1 MERDSARNV
10 RSASATLEFEDGKAS
25 PPGTEPSTQRRN
37 RRATEPH
44 SSHAPAES
52 TEGKGVGRFLRSLFS
67 GIPWSEKAALDF
79 EKRLKSPLAG
89 RVELTNANG
98 RTRVIGEDRKDVLVR
113 GQKQA
118 RAESASA
125 AQRLIETIDVVA
137 AETASGVLV
146 FECEIP
152 RSWNRHG
159 SIDLEVR
166 VPHDTEVDVAC
177 SNGKVWLKGL
187 RHGVRAR
194 SSNGSIRL
202 EDIMGPIEL
211 ITANAKICCANTMGQ
226 LVARS
231 SNGKI
236 DVEGHRGALNA
247 ETSNGLIRAQVVE
260 LNDSGLKLAT
270 SNGRIILELPEQPH
284 ADLDIRVDNG
294 VIRNELS
301 ARDSIRE
308 KNGRLKGQLGRGG
321 CPIKL
326 RTSNGAISL
335 R

>member
-1 MERDSARNV
+1 MERDSARNA
-10 RSASATLEFEDGKAS
+10 RSASAALGLEDAKTSS
-25 PPGTEPSTQRRN
+25 PPTEPSAQRRN
-37 RRATEPH
+37 RRTTEPRFA
-44 SSHAPAES
+44 HAPAES
-52 TEGKGVGRFLRSLFS
+52 TEGRGVGRFLRSLLS
-67 GIPWSEKAALDF
+67 GIPWSEKETRDF
-79 EKRLKSPLAG
+79 EKALDSPLAG
-89 RVELTNANG
+89 RVEITNANG
-98 RTRVIGEDRKDVLVR
+98 RTRVIGEDRKNVLVR

-137 AETASGVLV
+137 VETASGVLV

-166 VPHDTEVDVAC
+166 VPQDTEVDVTC
-177 SNGKVWLKGL
+177 SNGKVCLEGL

-211 ITANAKICCANTMGQ
+211 ITANAKICCANTVGQ

-236 DVEGHRGALNA
+236 DIEGHRGALNA
-247 ETSNGLIRAQVVE
+247 ETSNGLIRAQIVE
-260 LNDSGLKLAT
+260 LNDSGLKLST

-294 VIRNELS
+294 VIRNELGAPES
-301 ARDSIRE
+301 MRE

>member
-1 MERDSARNV
+1 MERDDSRNG
-10 RSASATLEFEDGKAS
+10 RSAGDPMEWNHSESSGDQIDPPKAVRGQPLPKHRPSDS
-25 PPGTEPSTQRRN
+25 PSG
-37 RRATEPH
+37 
-44 SSHAPAES
+44 PA
-52 TEGKGVGRFLRSLFS
+52 EGKGVRQFLRSLLS
-67 GIPWSEKAALDF
+67 GIPWREKASRDF
-79 EKRLKSPLAG
+79 EKNFDTPLAG
-89 RVELTNANG
+89 RIEITNANG
-98 RTRVIGEDRKDVLVR
+98 RTRVIGESRRDVLIR

-125 AQRLIETIDVVA
+125 VQRLIETIDVIA

-146 FECEIP
+146 FESEIP

-166 VPHDTEVDVAC
+166 VPRDTDVDITC
-177 SNGKVWLKGL
+177 SNGKVCIEGL
-187 RHGVRAR
+187 RHGVRVR

-211 ITANAKICCANTMGQ
+211 ITANAKICCAQTVGQ

-236 DVEGHRGALNA
+236 DVEGHRGALDA
-247 ETSNGLIRAQVVE
+247 ETSNGLIRAQVFE
-260 LNDSGLKLAT
+260 LSGGGLKLAT
-270 SNGRIILELPEQPH
+270 SNGRIILELPEKPN

-301 ARDSIRE
+301 LRE
-308 KNGRLKGQLGRGG
+308 SVPKKNGRLKGQLGHGG

>member
-1 MERDSARNV
+1 MDRN
-10 RSASATLEFEDGKAS
+10 SATNARPADELLEFEDSNA
-25 PPGTEPSTQRRN
+25 
-37 RRATEPH
+37 ATEPMEV
-44 SSHAPAES
+44 SKRDRSRFPTEPGLSRPQAEPAES
-52 TEGKGVGRFLRSLFS
+52 KGVGGFLRSLLS
-67 GIPWSEKAALDF
+67 GIPWSEKATRDF
-79 EKRLKSPLAG
+79 EKTLNNPLAG
-89 RVELTNANG
+89 RVELTNTNG
-98 RTRVIGEDRKDVLVR
+98 RTRVVGEDRKDVLIR

-125 AQRLIETIDVVA
+125 AQRLIETIDLVA

-166 VPHDTEVDVAC
+166 VPQDTEVSVTC
-177 SNGKVWLKGL
+177 SNGKVCLEGL

-211 ITANAKICCANTMGQ
+211 ITANAKICCANTVGQ

-236 DVEGHRGALNA
+236 DVDGHRGALNA
-247 ETSNGLIRAQVVE
+247 ETSNGLIRAQIIE
-260 LNDSGLKLAT
+260 LDDSGLKLST
-270 SNGRIILELPEQPH
+270 SNGRIILELPEQTH

-301 ARDSIRE
+301 AQVSMRE